1 MPLYLGGLCFIT
13 DNTISPLT
21 AQEMAVLALRAG
33 VRCIQYRR
41 KDATRRQL
49 FYEAERLRLL
59 TSDWGATLIVNDH
72 SDIARAVEA
81 DGVHLGQEDLPIE
94 EARKVV
100 GDLII
105 GISTHSLR
113 EALEAE
119 KRGANY
125 IGFGPI
131 YKTTTKSA
139 GPEKGTSALKE
150 ICHSVNIPVMAIG
163 GITLQSL
170 KEVFSAGASSVAVAS
185 AICRGDIEENSLRFL
200 RLIKTL

>member
-1 MPLYLGGLCFIT
+1 MTL
-13 DNTISPLT
+13 
-21 AQEMAVLALRAG
+21 LALRAG

-41 KDATRRQL
+41 KDATRREL
-49 FYEAERLRLL
+49 FNEALSLRLL

-72 SDIARAVEA
+72 ADIARAVEA

-94 EARKVV
+94 EARKIV
-100 GDLII
+100 GDSII

-119 KRGANY
+119 KKGADY

-131 YKTTTKSA
+131 YKTTTKDA
-139 GPEKGTSALKE
+139 GTEKGIDALKE
-150 ICHSVNIPVMAIG
+150 VCHSVNIPVMAIG
-163 GITLQSL
+163 GISL
-170 KEVFSAGASSVAVAS
+170 ESLEEIFSVGASSVAVAS
-185 AICRGDIEENSLRFL
+185 AICKGDIEENSLRFL